1 MTGSEPICSSTEQRV
16 QLIRDLNDRFRS
28 SFEGGRVMVT
38 CGIQALG
45 PAATAVILHDVS
57 RFDDFTSANDPYGE
71 HDFGALKWRDH
82 TIFWKIDYYD
92 QNLEFGSPD
101 PSDQHQT
108 TRVLTIMLASEY

>member
-1 MTGSEPICSSTEQRV
+1 MSGSEPICSSTEQRA
-16 QLIRDLNDRFRS
+16 QFIRELNDRFRA
-28 SFEGGRVMVT
+28 SFEGGKVLVT

-57 RFDDFTSANDPYGE
+57 RFDDFTPANDPYGE
-71 HDFGALKWRDH
+71 HDFGALKWRDQ

-92 QNLEFGSPD
+92 EKLEFASADATD
-101 PSDQHQT
+101 PAQT